1 VSVEMAIL
9 LVLEGPRP
17 GHRIPVDGPE
27 LTIGRHEECGLVI
40 PDRQV
45 SRKHARIWQEGGH
58 YVIEDLESKN
68 GTFVNGQE
76 LTGPR
81 ALQDGDEIQIA
92 LCCRLAFVAADA
104 TVPTLAQ
111 ETPRGLRL
119 DLETKRVSIG
129 GRELD
134 PPLSLPQYRLLEL
147 LYQDPGRVYS
157 REQVVEAVWPE
168 ENRDGI
174 SEQAIDA
181 LARRLRERLTEADP
195 TKAQYVVTVRG
206 HGFRLE
212 NAAK

>member
-1 VSVEMAIL
+1 VSVETAIL
-9 LVLEGPRP
+9 LVLEGPRL
-17 GHRIPVDGPE
+17 GQRILVDQPE

-45 SRKHARIWQEGGH
+45 SRNHARIRQEEGH
-58 YVIEDLESKN
+58 YMIEDLGSKN

-76 LTGPR
+76 LAGLR
-81 ALQDGDEIQIA
+81 RLQDRDEIQIA
-92 LCCRLAFVAADA
+92 LCCRLMFVAADA
-104 TVPTLAQ
+104 TVPVLPVESA
-111 ETPRGLRL
+111 RGLRL
-119 DLETKRVSIG
+119 DLETKRVSVG

-181 LARRLRERLTEADP
+181 LARRLRERLADADP
-195 TKAQYVVTVRG
+195 KAQYVVTVRG